1 MTLGPRWLNQ
11 PRRRHVAGACHT
23 PDHGAMSYITSKKTF
38 PVAMIGFPLTEKAIK
53 DRRSVMFVYDEGDE
67 TFRVRAHEFEYQE
80 IMHDLKLAHEAF
92 EASRALH
99 KPAK

>member
-1 MTLGPRWLNQ
+1 
-11 PRRRHVAGACHT
+11 
-23 PDHGAMSYITSKKTF
+23 MSYITSKKTF

-53 DRRSVMFVYDEGDE
+53 DRRSVMFVYGEGDE
-67 TFRVRAHEFEYQE
+67 TFRVRANEFEYQE

-92 EASRALH
+92 EASRAPH